1 MLAFLLLQLQY
12 PLLQRLVCLQLQRLC
27 LMLLP
32 HFLFLQLQ
40 CLQ

>member
-12 PLLQRLVCLQLQRLC
+12 PLLQRLVCLLLQRLC